1 MEFKEYLVS
10 KGITEEQASTIVEG
24 MPAEKYY
31 LASEEKL
38 DDRYTKLKQQKEQLE
53 EQLTS
58 NQAELNTLKESAKD
72 NTELTQQLTE
82 LQTKFDESEKNSIAA
97 MADKDKSYAI
107 QSALREAN
115 ALDDSLVIGLLDKDT
130 IKVTDEG
137 VQGLKEQLESIK
149 ESKGFL
155 FKQEEKAQPTP
166 QIVVTGNPGTN
177 AGVEPTLKQNMR
189 NDSFNLTK
197 FLQEKG
203 EIK

>member
-1 MEFKEYLVS
+1 MQPRKKRIGGRKMEFKEYLVS

-115 ALDDSLVIGLLDKDT
+115 ALDDSLVISLLDKDT

-137 VQGLKEQLESIK
+137 VQGLKEQLEQIK
-149 ESKGFL
+149 ENKAFL
-155 FKQEEKAQPTP
+155 FKQEDEVTPTP
-166 QIVVTGNPGTN
+166 QIVTTGNLN
-177 AGVEPTLKQNMR
+177 ATSGKELDPFEAKMAKYQ
-189 NDSFNLTK
+189 
-197 FLQEKG
+197 
-203 EIK
+203 

>member
-1 MEFKEYLVS
+1 MQPRKKRIGGRKMEFKEYLVS

-58 NQAELNTLKESAKD
+58 NQTELNTLKESAKD

-115 ALDDSLVIGLLDKDT
+115 ALDDSLVISLLDKDT

-137 VQGLKEQLESIK
+137 VQGLKEQLEQIK
-149 ESKGFL
+149 ENKAFL
-155 FKQEEKAQPTP
+155 FKQEDEVTPTP
-166 QIVVTGNPGTN
+166 QIVTTGNLN
-177 AGVEPTLKQNMR
+177 ATSGKELDPFEAKMAKYQ
-189 NDSFNLTK
+189 
-197 FLQEKG
+197 
-203 EIK
+203 

>member
-1 MEFKEYLVS
+1 MQPRKKRIGGRKMEFKEYLVS

-137 VQGLKEQLESIK
+137 VQGLKEQLEQIK
-149 ESKGFL
+149 ENKSFL
-155 FKQEEKAQPTP
+155 FKQEDEVTPTP
-166 QIVVTGNPGTN
+166 QIVTTGNLN
-177 AGVEPTLKQNMR
+177 ATSGKELDPFEAKMAKYQ
-189 NDSFNLTK
+189 
-197 FLQEKG
+197 
-203 EIK
+203 

>member
-1 MEFKEYLVS
+1 MQPRKKRIGGRKMEFKEYLVS

-38 DDRYTKLKQQKEQLE
+38 DDRYTKLKQQKKQLE

-58 NQAELNTLKESAKD
+58 NQAELNTLKESAKG

-137 VQGLKEQLESIK
+137 VQGLKEQLEQIK
-149 ESKGFL
+149 ENKAFL
-155 FKQEEKAQPTP
+155 FKQEDEVTPTP
-166 QIVVTGNPGTN
+166 QIVTTGNLN
-177 AGVEPTLKQNMR
+177 ATSGKELDPFEAKMAKYQ
-189 NDSFNLTK
+189 
-197 FLQEKG
+197 
-203 EIK
+203 

>member
-137 VQGLKEQLESIK
+137 VQGLKEQLEQIREK
-149 ESKGFL
+149 KAFL
-155 FKQEEKAQPTP
+155 FKQEDEVTPTP
-166 QIVVTGNPGTN
+166 QIVTTGNLN
-177 AGVEPTLKQNMR
+177 ATSGKELDPFEAKMAKYQ
-189 NDSFNLTK
+189 
-197 FLQEKG
+197 
-203 EIK
+203 